1 MPIPD
6 FQTIMLP
13 FLKSLEDGQEHQMR
27 EIIEVVAGEFN
38 LTDEDRKALLP
49 SGQQYTFDS
58 RVGWARTYLKKAG
71 LIDSPVRGYF
81 KITDRGRQ
89 VLMDSPPK
97 ITVNYLRQFKEFEE
111 WRSAPKIDKGEQQ
124 EKEPTKENLTPEEL
138 IESAY
143 KELRE
148 DLASELLKKVKSCSP
163 SFFERLVVDL
173 LLAMGY
179 GGSRKDAGMAIGRS
193 GDEGID
199 GIIKGDKLGLD
210 VVYIQAKR
218 WENPVSRP
226 EIQKFAGALMGK
238 KAKKGIFITTS
249 SFSKD
254 AGEYAD
260 KIESKIVLIDGET
273 LAQLMIDHDIGVSN
287 YMTYTLKKIDND
299 YFAEE

>member
-6 FQTIMLP
+6 YQTIMLP
-13 FLKSLEDGQEHQMR
+13 LLESLNDGQEHQMR
-27 EIIEVVAGEFN
+27 EIIEKLAQEFN

-49 SGQQYTFDS
+49 SGQQFIFDN

-71 LIDSPVRGYF
+71 LIDTPLKGYI

-89 VLMDSPPK
+89 VLEQSPPEV
-97 ITVNYLRQFKEFEE
+97 TVNYLRQFKEFKE
-111 WRSAPKIDKGEQQ
+111 WISAPKMDREQQ
-124 EKEPTKENLTPEEL
+124 GKEPTKENLTPEEL

-148 DLASELLKKVKSCSP
+148 DLALELLKKVKSCSP

-249 SFSKD
+249 SFSRD
-254 AGEYAD
+254 AIEYAD
-260 KIESKIVLIDGET
+260 KIESKIVLINGET

-287 YMTYTLKKIDND
+287 YMTYTLKKVDND
-299 YFAEE
+299 YFSEE

>member
-6 FQTIMLP
+6 YQTVMLP
-13 FLKSLEDGQEHQMR
+13 LLKSLKDGQEHQMR
-27 EIIEVVAGEFN
+27 EIIEKLAQEFN
-38 LTDEDRKALLP
+38 LTDEERKALLP
-49 SGQQYTFDS
+49 SGQQFIFDN

-71 LIDSPVRGYF
+71 LMESAHRGSI

-89 VLMDSPPK
+89 VLEQSPPE
-97 ITVNYLRQFKEFEE
+97 ITVNYLRQFKEFKE
-111 WRSAPKIDKGEQQ
+111 WISTPKMDREQQ
-124 EKEPTKENLTPEEL
+124 GKEPAKENLTPEEV

-254 AGEYAD
+254 AIEYAD

-287 YMTYTLKKIDND
+287 YMTYTLKKVDND
-299 YFAEE
+299 YFSEE

>member
-1 MPIPD
+1 
-6 FQTIMLP
+6 
-13 FLKSLEDGQEHQMR
+13 
-27 EIIEVVAGEFN
+27 IIEVVAGEFN
-38 LTDEDRKALLP
+38 LTDEDRKTLLP

-58 RVGWARTYLKKAG
+58 RVGWAKTYLKKAG

-89 VLMDSPPK
+89 VLKDSPPK

-124 EKEPTKENLTPEEL
+124 GKEPTKENLTPEEL

-249 SFSKD
+249 GFSKD
-254 AGEYAD
+254 AKEYAD

>member
-1 MPIPD
+1 M
-6 FQTIMLP
+6 
-13 FLKSLEDGQEHQMR
+13 
-27 EIIEVVAGEFN
+27 VAGEFN
-38 LTDEDRKALLP
+38 LTDEDRKTLLP

-58 RVGWARTYLKKAG
+58 RVGWAKTYLKKAG

-89 VLMDSPPK
+89 VLKDSPPK

-124 EKEPTKENLTPEEL
+124 GKEPTKENLTPEEL

-249 SFSKD
+249 GFSKD
-254 AGEYAD
+254 AKEYAD

>member
-6 FQTIMLP
+6 YQTVMLP
-13 FLKSLEDGQEHQMR
+13 LLKSLKDGQEHQMR
-27 EIIEVVAGEFN
+27 EIIEKLAQEFN
-38 LTDEDRKALLP
+38 LTDEERKALLP
-49 SGQQYTFDS
+49 SGQQFIFDN

-71 LIDSPVRGYF
+71 LMESAHRGSI

-89 VLMDSPPK
+89 VLEQSPPE
-97 ITVNYLRQFKEFEE
+97 ITVNYLRQFKEFKE
-111 WRSAPKIDKGEQQ
+111 WISTPKMDREQQ
-124 EKEPTKENLTPEEL
+124 GKEPAKENLTPEEV

-287 YMTYTLKKIDND
+287 YMTYTLKKVDND
-299 YFAEE
+299 YFSEE

>member
-1 MPIPD
+1 
-6 FQTIMLP
+6 
-13 FLKSLEDGQEHQMR
+13 LK
-27 EIIEVVAGEFN
+27 
-38 LTDEDRKALLP
+38 
-49 SGQQYTFDS
+49 
-58 RVGWARTYLKKAG
+58 
-71 LIDSPVRGYF
+71 DSP
-81 KITDRGRQ
+81 
-89 VLMDSPPK
+89 SK
-97 ITVNYLRQFKEFEE
+97 ITVNYLSQFKEFEE
-111 WRSAPKIDKGEQQ
+111 WRSAPKIDKGER
-124 EKEPTKENLTPEEL
+124 EKDQHKENLTPEEV

-148 DLASELLKKVKSCSP
+148 ELASELLKKVKSCSP
-163 SFFERLVVDL
+163 AFFERLVVDL

-254 AGEYAD
+254 AIEYAD
-260 KIESKIVLIDGET
+260 KIESKIVLIDGEN

-287 YMTYTLKKIDND
+287 YMTYTLKKVDND
-299 YFAEE
+299 YFSEE

>member
-6 FQTIMLP
+6 YQTIMLP
-13 FLKSLEDGQEHQMR
+13 LLKSLKDGQEHQMR
-27 EIIEVVAGEFN
+27 EIIEKLAQEFN
-38 LTDEDRKALLP
+38 LTDEERKALQP
-49 SGQQYTFDS
+49 SGQQFIFDN

-71 LIDSPVRGYF
+71 LIDTPLKGYI

-89 VLMDSPPK
+89 VLEQSPPE
-97 ITVNYLRQFKEFEE
+97 ITVNYLRQFKEFKE
-111 WRSAPKIDKGEQQ
+111 WISTPKMDREQQ
-124 EKEPTKENLTPEEL
+124 GKEPTKENLTPEEL

-238 KAKKGIFITTS
+238 RPRKAF
-249 SFSKD
+249 
-254 AGEYAD
+254 
-260 KIESKIVLIDGET
+260 L
-273 LAQLMIDHDIGVSN
+273 
-287 YMTYTLKKIDND
+287 
-299 YFAEE
+299 

>member
-89 VLMDSPPK
+89 VLKDSPPK

-124 EKEPTKENLTPEEL
+124 GKEPTKENLTPEEL

-254 AGEYAD
+254 AIEYAD

-287 YMTYTLKKIDND
+287 YMTYTLKKVDND
-299 YFAEE
+299 YFSEE

>member
-6 FQTIMLP
+6 YQTVMLP
-13 FLKSLEDGQEHQMR
+13 LLKSLKDGQEHPMR
-27 EIIEVVAGEFN
+27 EIIEKLAQEFN
-38 LTDEDRKALLP
+38 LTDVERKALLP
-49 SGQQYTFDS
+49 SGQQFIFDN

-71 LIDSPVRGYF
+71 LIDTPLKGYV
-81 KITDRGRQ
+81 KITDRGNQ
-89 VLMDSPPK
+89 VLKDSPSK
-97 ITVNYLRQFKEFEE
+97 ITVNYLSQFREFEE
-111 WRSAPKIDKGEQQ
+111 WRSAPKIDKGEQDKDQ
-124 EKEPTKENLTPEEL
+124 HKESLTPEEL

-148 DLASELLKKVKSCSP
+148 NLASELLKKVKSCSP
-163 SFFERLVVDL
+163 AFFERLVVDL

-254 AGEYAD
+254 ATEYAD
-260 KIESKIVLIDGET
+260 KIESKIVLIDGEN

-287 YMTYTLKKIDND
+287 YMTYTLKKVDND
-299 YFAEE
+299 YFSEE

>member
-6 FQTIMLP
+6 YQTVMLP
-13 FLKSLEDGQEHQMR
+13 LLKSLKDGQEHPMR
-27 EIIEVVAGEFN
+27 EIIEKLAQEFN
-38 LTDEDRKALLP
+38 LTDEERKALLP
-49 SGQQYTFDS
+49 SGQQFIFDN

-71 LIDSPVRGYF
+71 LIDTPLKGYV
-81 KITDRGRQ
+81 KITDRGNQ
-89 VLMDSPPK
+89 VLKDSPSK
-97 ITVNYLRQFKEFEE
+97 ITVNYLSQFKEFEE
-111 WRSAPKIDKGEQQ
+111 WRSAPKIDKGER
-124 EKEPTKENLTPEEL
+124 EKDQHKENLTPEEL

-148 DLASELLKKVKSCSP
+148 ELASELLKKVKSCSP
-163 SFFERLVVDL
+163 AFFERLVVDL

-226 EIQKFAGALMGK
+226 EIQKFAGALLGK

-254 AGEYAD
+254 AKEYAD
-260 KIESKIVLIDGET
+260 KIESKIVLIDGEN

-287 YMTYTLKKIDND
+287 YMTYTLKKVDND
-299 YFAEE
+299 YFSEE

>member
-6 FQTIMLP
+6 YQTIMLP
-13 FLKSLEDGQEHQMR
+13 LLKSLKDGQEHQMR
-27 EIIEVVAGEFN
+27 EIIEKLAQEFN
-38 LTDEDRKALLP
+38 LTDEERKALLP
-49 SGQQYTFDS
+49 SGQQFIFDN

-71 LIDSPVRGYF
+71 LMESTHRGSI

-89 VLMDSPPK
+89 VLEQSPPE
-97 ITVNYLRQFKEFEE
+97 ITVNYLRQFKEFKE
-111 WRSAPKIDKGEQQ
+111 WISTPKMDREQQ
-124 EKEPTKENLTPEEL
+124 GKEPAKENLTPEEV

-199 GIIKGDKLGLD
+199 GMIKGDKLGLD

-249 SFSKD
+249 GFSND
-254 AGEYAD
+254 AKEYAD

-287 YMTYTLKKIDND
+287 YMTYILKKVDND
-299 YFAEE
+299 YFSEE

>member
-6 FQTIMLP
+6 FQTVMLP
-13 FLKSLEDGQEHQMR
+13 LLKSLKDGQEHQMR
-27 EIIEVVAGEFN
+27 EIIEKLAQEFN
-38 LTDEDRKALLP
+38 LTDEERKALLP
-49 SGQQYTFDS
+49 SGQQFIFDN
-58 RVGWARTYLKKAG
+58 RVGWAKTYLKKAG
-71 LIDSPVRGYF
+71 LIDTPLKGYI

-89 VLMDSPPK
+89 VLEQSPPE
-97 ITVNYLRQFKEFEE
+97 ITINYLRQFKEFKE
-111 WRSAPKIDKGEQQ
+111 WISAPKMDREQQ
-124 EKEPTKENLTPEEL
+124 GKEPTKENLTPEEV

-148 DLASELLKKVKSCSP
+148 DLASELIKKVKSCSP

-254 AGEYAD
+254 AIEYAD

-287 YMTYTLKKIDND
+287 YMIYTLKKIDND
-299 YFAEE
+299 YFSEE